1 MSVPSIRSR
10 ALYETKDDIA
20 SEKLVWDTKSG
31 RFYESKLGE
40 GADEEFSLLDTE
52 TGKPILLTREEKERI
67 FLDSIQ
73 SYYFKGQ
80 NGLTDVQFDRLR
92 SVRAVNL
99 VQ

>member
-1 MSVPSIRSR
+1 MSVQSVRSR
-10 ALYETKDDIA
+10 VLYETKDDVA

-40 GADEEFSLLDTE
+40 GGDEEFSLLDTD

-92 SVRAVNL
+92 SVRYAIL
-99 VQ
+99 C